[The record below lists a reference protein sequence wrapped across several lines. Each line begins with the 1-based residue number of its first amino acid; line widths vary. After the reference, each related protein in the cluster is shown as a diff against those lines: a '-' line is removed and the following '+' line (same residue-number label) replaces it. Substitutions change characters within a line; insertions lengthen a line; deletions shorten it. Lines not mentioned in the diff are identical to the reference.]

1 MRDIII
7 TLIVFG
13 AVPFILSRPYIGV
26 LMWSWLGYMNPHRL
40 TYGFAFS
47 FPFSLVVAATTM
59 LAIVFSSEKKKIPWH
74 PIVFIWLMLVIWMNV
89 TTVFSLNHA
98 DAVNEWD
105 RTMKIMLM
113 VLVTLL
119 MMQTRERLHALAW
132 VIAFSIGFFGIKGGL
147 FSLATGGSYKVFGPA
162 DSFIEDN
169 NTLALAL
176 VMTIPFIR
184 YIQLTARNKHI
195 RRGAMIAMG
204 LCAIAVLTSFSRGA
218 LLASAAM
225 GIFLAWK
232 SPHRV
237 RMFAAMIVI
246 VPILLS
252 LMPQAWW
259 DRMNTIKTYDEDA
272 SAVGRINAWHFAFNL
287 ALDRPLVGGGFQSF
301 SRDLFQKYAPNP
313 EDFHDAHSIYFEM
326 MAEQGFVGLLLF
338 LSLGAGTFFTGS
350 GIIRDTEN
358 RPELA
363 WARHLAAMI
372 QVSLVGYATGGAFLG
387 LAYYDLFYHMVAI
400 MAVIRHLVTQ
410 EIAAKPQ
417 KQPAA
422 LAARVDASGMMR

>member
-47 FPFSLVVAATTM
+47 FPFSLVVAAATL
-59 LAIVFSSEKKKIPWH
+59 LAVVFSSEKKKIPWH
-74 PIVFIWLMLVIWMNV
+74 PIVIIWLLLTIWMNV
-89 TTVFSLNHA
+89 TTVFSINHTA
-98 DAVNEWD
+98 AVNEWD
-105 RTMKIMLM
+105 RSMKIMLM
-113 VLVTLL
+113 VLITLL
-119 MMQTRERLHALAW
+119 MMQSRERIHMLVW
-132 VIAFSIGFFGIKGGL
+132 VIALSLGFFGVKGGL
-147 FSLATGGSYKVFGPA
+147 FSLATGGSYKIFGPA
-162 DSFIEDN
+162 YSFIEDN

-184 YIQLTARNKHI
+184 YIQLTAQNKHV
-195 RRGAMIAMG
+195 RRGAMVAMG
-204 LCAIAVLTSFSRGA
+204 LCAISVLTSFSRGA

-225 GIFLAWK
+225 GLVLAWR

-237 RMFAAMIVI
+237 RMFAAMII
-246 VPILLS
+246 AVPIMLS
-252 LMPQAWW
+252 MMPQSWW
-259 DRMNTIKTYDEDA
+259 DRMGTIQSYDEDA
-272 SAVGRINAWHFAFNL
+272 SALGRINAWYFAFNL
-287 ALDRPLVGGGFQSF
+287 AVDRPLIGGGFQSF
-301 SRDLFQKYAPNP
+301 SKDLFLKYAPVP

-326 MAEQGFVGLLLF
+326 LAEQGFVGLLLF
-338 LSLGAGTFFTGS
+338 LALGAGTFFTGS
-350 GIIRDTEN
+350 GILRDTKD

-400 MAVIRHLVTQ
+400 MAITRHLVNQ
-410 EIAAKPQ
+410 AIAA
-417 KQPAA
+417 QPATERA
-422 LAARVDASGMMR
+422 GLSARVDASGMMR